1 MFNSES
7 TAHHHHQAISE
18 SRQEGINLNCNLT
31 VKKIVKRK
39 YLNVIEKMHNVSHS
53 QCLTGMIEG
62 AQLPIAILMV
72 QSSTPVLVYN
82 KTESFD
88 SNMLRILMEYGLN
101 LDEAVKNCHRYTL
114 IGHLMDKTNFDARD
128 DPYMM
133 HMCEMVTYQFM

>member
-1 MFNSES
+1 
-7 TAHHHHQAISE
+7 
-18 SRQEGINLNCNLT
+18 
-31 VKKIVKRK
+31 
-39 YLNVIEKMHNVSHS
+39 
-53 QCLTGMIEG
+53 MIEG

-88 SNMLRILMEYGLN
+88 SNMLRILIESGLN
-101 LDEAVKNCHRYTL
+101 RDEAVKNCHRYTL

-133 HMCEMVTYQFM
+133 HMCEMVTYQFMQLHIKKYSDDEIRQRESRESTL